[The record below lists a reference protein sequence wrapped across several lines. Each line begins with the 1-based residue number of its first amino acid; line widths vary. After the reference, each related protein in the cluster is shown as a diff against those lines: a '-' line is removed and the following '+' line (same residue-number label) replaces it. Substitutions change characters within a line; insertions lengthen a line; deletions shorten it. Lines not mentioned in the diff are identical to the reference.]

1 MSKLSLSAS
10 TGKVR
15 SNTKPADPN
24 SPPRL
29 AVFSTGLHN
38 TPSKAAAN
46 SQFWH
51 YARDTTVSSSS
62 QRGRIASNPLKAA
75 FKPSPARQPKGSI
88 VHMTDPERQ
97 TLAELR
103 DAVAALPMD
112 WAQTLTDSILL
123 RCLVAR
129 KWDVER
135 ALVLLESYATVLIP
149 AINPQRL
156 TFKDVAPMFNSGA
169 LIVPGGRDT
178 NGAQLIMF
186 RGDVYEANEL
196 LTPIHMV
203 KLALYLVHNAMKS
216 EVTLRSGF
224 TVILTNLS
232 GSQKELELR
241 NVFVETFQNRYP
253 ARIHAVLIM
262 ASSWLEKILL
272 SFKRPFIKQKLKA
285 KIQICR
291 DNRDLEEHVAQEQM
305 VKEMEGSHPYD
316 HDEEVA
322 AKLGSASLT
331 EDDLDL
337 TKVPA
342 ATPREHMLMFT
353 NKELAQARAAVAGCR
368 AYAAG
373 GDADRNKKAKKS
385 GKRSRKQR
393 ERVRSEQATQAVQA
407 AILSDQEDAA
417 ADLAAAEENAATPE
431 APPNADDAPATKAP
445 EVPSTPIVRYPPV
458 KETAKSVEVAAPG
471 TLKNINRMRR
481 ARGLPNLDGSSP
493 AANAAKD
500 KVFVFGSSI
509 KREEL
514 TPDKL
519 DDEAAAAAAPKG
531 AWDGV
536 PLASVVRK
544 LHTTLEDSGDEGS
557 VATSSYS
564 ESYPNSTYALVTL
577 PNDGY
582 SHSELMDNKT
592 PKKMIRKR
600 SKKRVKTKTWVK
612 PPSPAR
618 NVRTEVL

>member
-1 MSKLSLSAS
+1 
-10 TGKVR
+10 
-15 SNTKPADPN
+15 
-24 SPPRL
+24 
-29 AVFSTGLHN
+29 
-38 TPSKAAAN
+38 
-46 SQFWH
+46 
-51 YARDTTVSSSS
+51 
-62 QRGRIASNPLKAA
+62 
-75 FKPSPARQPKGSI
+75 
-88 VHMTDPERQ
+88 
-97 TLAELR
+97 
-103 DAVAALPMD
+103 
-112 WAQTLTDSILL
+112 
-123 RCLVAR
+123 
-129 KWDVER
+129 
-135 ALVLLESYATVLIP
+135 
-149 AINPQRL
+149 
-156 TFKDVAPMFNSGA
+156 
-169 LIVPGGRDT
+169 
-178 NGAQLIMF
+178 
-186 RGDVYEANEL
+186 
-196 LTPIHMV
+196 
-203 KLALYLVHNAMKS
+203 MKS

-445 EVPSTPIVRYPPV
+445 EVPSTPIGKQPV
-458 KETAKSVEVAAPG
+458 
-471 TLKNINRMRR
+471 RR
-481 ARGLPNLDGSSP
+481 AVRLVRPQS
-493 AANAAKD
+493 A
-500 KVFVFGSSI
+500 
-509 KREEL
+509 
-514 TPDKL
+514 
-519 DDEAAAAAAPKG
+519 
-531 AWDGV
+531 
-536 PLASVVRK
+536 LA
-544 LHTTLEDSGDEGS
+544 
-557 VATSSYS
+557 
-564 ESYPNSTYALVTL
+564 
-577 PNDGY
+577 
-582 SHSELMDNKT
+582 
-592 PKKMIRKR
+592 
-600 SKKRVKTKTWVK
+600 
-612 PPSPAR
+612 
-618 NVRTEVL
+618 